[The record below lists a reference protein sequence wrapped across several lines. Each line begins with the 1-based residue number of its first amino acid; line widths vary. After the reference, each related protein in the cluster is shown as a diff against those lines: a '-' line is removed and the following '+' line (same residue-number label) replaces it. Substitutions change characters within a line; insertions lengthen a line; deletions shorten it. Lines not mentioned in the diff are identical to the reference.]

1 MAPLHLNYYGL
12 CMLNDNYEVKL
23 HFAKIAFSNDQSYSS
38 LGKHVFDVSI
48 EAVIGIAVLYATFYV
63 WLEVDSPGSM
73 KVAYKGYRCIA
84 GEEDKS
90 VKTSRQLRKQAARRP
105 SNSSFNE
112 DVEDNNDLDPSYNS
126 NGAELQEND
135 DAYEVD
141 YPSRKRKVSNSSQK
155 KHVAK
160 NGKTSQKP
168 KKANDD
174 LEKSEEPPKKFSH
187 ST

>member
-1 MAPLHLNYYGL
+1 MIVDTLLVFYYEKMVGYMPSSFVDLVFVGERIEVGL
-12 CMLNDNYEVKL
+12 RR
-23 HFAKIAFSNDQSYSS
+23 
-38 LGKHVFDVSI
+38 GKFD
-48 EAVIGIAVLYATFYV
+48 YA
-63 WLEVDSPGSM
+63 
-73 KVAYKGYRCIA
+73 AYKGYWCIA

-126 NGAELQEND
+126 NGAELQENY

-187 ST
+187 STR

>member
-1 MAPLHLNYYGL
+1 MTLTLLIILMELNFKKT
-12 CMLNDNYEVKL
+12 M
-23 HFAKIAFSNDQSYSS
+23 
-38 LGKHVFDVSI
+38 
-48 EAVIGIAVLYATFYV
+48 TR
-63 WLEVDSPGSM
+63 M
-73 KVAYKGYRCIA
+73 K
-84 GEEDKS
+84 
-90 VKTSRQLRKQAARRP
+90 
-105 SNSSFNE
+105 F
-112 DVEDNNDLDPSYNS
+112 
-126 NGAELQEND
+126 
-135 DAYEVD
+135 

>member
-1 MAPLHLNYYGL
+1 LFL
-12 CMLNDNYEVKL
+12 
-23 HFAKIAFSNDQSYSS
+23 
-38 LGKHVFDVSI
+38 
-48 EAVIGIAVLYATFYV
+48 
-63 WLEVDSPGSM
+63 LE
-73 KVAYKGYRCIA
+73 VAYKGYRCIA